1 MNGDPGPASLASL
14 RDAILKGCE
23 PPPAAAVTRL
33 ASYHWLVVG
42 TVCIGAFMGQV
53 DSSITQLLLPQLEV
67 VFDARLDTVSWVAI
81 AYLVTMAAFLP
92 VFGRLADIVG
102 RKLLYTGGFLLFV
115 TGSAL
120 CGFATDLAGLIAF
133 RVLQG
138 IGATLLSA
146 NSIAIVVAAVEPQQR
161 GRALGVQ
168 AAAQA
173 TGLCAGPALGGLLLD
188 TLDWRWVFWINVPV
202 GLLGMVIGW
211 LVLPQT
217 RSLPENARFD
227 WKGAIVLLPA
237 LTAFMAVINEA
248 HVWGATS
255 SLFLGGAGVAVFLLA
270 LFVWFERRA
279 AAPLVDLRF
288 FHNGAFAAGNAAG
301 LMSYAMLF
309 GLFFLMPF
317 LFTRV
322 YQETALAAG
331 LRLTIVPVVLAL
343 VAPLSGTMS
352 DRVGPRILMVSGMAI
367 CVAALAM
374 FYVSLDGTAGSL
386 PFVMLALAGVGLGQG
401 LFVSPNNN
409 AMMGAAPAPVIGEAG
424 GLINVARACG
434 TSIGIAAASACL
446 SWRLEVLTGTRGHT
460 VIVAADA
467 VAAAGGDVILL
478 LAGFA
483 TASGVIS
490 LVRSHRPGAPGE

>member
-248 HVWGATS
+248 HVWRDVV
-255 SLFLGGAGVAVFLLA
+255 SLPRRRRGGRFPAGPVRVVRAPR
-270 LFVWFERRA
+270 RRA
-279 AAPLVDLRF
+279 
-288 FHNGAFAAGNAAG
+288 
-301 LMSYAMLF
+301 
-309 GLFFLMPF
+309 
-317 LFTRV
+317 
-322 YQETALAAG
+322 
-331 LRLTIVPVVLAL
+331 
-343 VAPLSGTMS
+343 
-352 DRVGPRILMVSGMAI
+352 
-367 CVAALAM
+367 
-374 FYVSLDGTAGSL
+374 
-386 PFVMLALAGVGLGQG
+386 
-401 LFVSPNNN
+401 
-409 AMMGAAPAPVIGEAG
+409 
-424 GLINVARACG
+424 
-434 TSIGIAAASACL
+434 
-446 SWRLEVLTGTRGHT
+446 
-460 VIVAADA
+460 
-467 VAAAGGDVILL
+467 
-478 LAGFA
+478 
-483 TASGVIS
+483 
-490 LVRSHRPGAPGE
+490 PG